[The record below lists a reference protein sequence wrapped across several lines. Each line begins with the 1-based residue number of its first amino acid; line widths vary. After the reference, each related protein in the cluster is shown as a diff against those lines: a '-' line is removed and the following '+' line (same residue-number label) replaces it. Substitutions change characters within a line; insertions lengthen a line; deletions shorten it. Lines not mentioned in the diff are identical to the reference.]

1 MEFKSN
7 QTIASQIADFV
18 KREIFSGRYEPGQK
32 VPPIREFA
40 AFCCVNPNTVVKVY
54 AQLEAERLIYTDST
68 LGKFVNPDR
77 GGDRRGA
84 GEVPHASDGGI
95 SGGIGALRRRQGRVH
110 ESGGRRVERKRER
123 GEKMSERDGEG
134 TEKKELFGCADV
146 VKWFGRKL
154 VLDGARFLVPYGG
167 VAGIFGLNGS
177 GKTTLLR
184 ILAGL
189 DRDFEGELS
198 KTDFEDVA
206 YMATEGG
213 FPFGM
218 SVRDAVNFYA
228 AFLPRLDADAIFRD
242 AREAGIRS

>member
-1 MEFKSN
+1 
-7 QTIASQIADFV
+7 
-18 KREIFSGRYEPGQK
+18 
-32 VPPIREFA
+32 
-40 AFCCVNPNTVVKVY
+40 
-54 AQLEAERLIYTDST
+54 
-68 LGKFVNPDR
+68 
-77 GGDRRGA
+77 
-84 GEVPHASDGGI
+84 
-95 SGGIGALRRRQGRVH
+95 
-110 ESGGRRVERKRER
+110 
-123 GEKMSERDGEG
+123 MSERDGEG

-242 AREAGIRS
+242 AREAGIRPRQSVIGMSSGMKQYLKFLLTAYSGARGCACSTSRCPIWT